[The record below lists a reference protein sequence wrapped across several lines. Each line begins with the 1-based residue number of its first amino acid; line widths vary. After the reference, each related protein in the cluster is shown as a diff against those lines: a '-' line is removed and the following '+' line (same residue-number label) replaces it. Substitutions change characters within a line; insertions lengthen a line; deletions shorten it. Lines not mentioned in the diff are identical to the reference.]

1 MRREKKKSMYIYIC
15 IYLQENVYKSH
26 MSSRVFLTHSLTFFL
41 NAVRS
46 SRHIIDA
53 SILAAESQFGSL
65 NIERTERRIVSRRKP
80 KIIKKNKINFEYS
93 PTVCTGDQR
102 SDARS

>member
-41 NAVRS
+41 NAARS
-46 SRHIIDA
+46 SRHITDA
-53 SILAAESQFGSL
+53 SIFAAESQLGSL
-65 NIERTERRIVSRRKP
+65 NIERTDSRMVSKRK
-80 KIIKKNKINFEYS
+80 KYKLKNINLNL
-93 PTVCTGDQR
+93 D
-102 SDARS
+102 